1 MNTRALSLILL
12 IFILS
17 CEKEEIPK
25 TEYSQEISFEVSGF
39 EPKQNAVFDIELIS
53 EGYYYSGFYEKRIY
67 YSTWG
72 GDTSSF
78 KTNSEVRKLVFDKR
92 FHRLYFGTKSSGIG
106 LIDNKKVQYFNTKNS
121 TFPRDGANI
130 MDVDSEGNL
139 WVSASYNGEGGLYK
153 FDGIEFTHFST
164 NNSPLKSDL
173 ITGICCDNAV
183 IYISGKGVD
192 GRTVFRIEKNDN
204 DEYEWKDL
212 LCDGNY
218 YHDIE
223 LDINGNIYII
233 CRIPAQSIV
242 QLSNDGIVEE
252 ITPEKEGK
260 EYVYTQL
267 KTDKRGY
274 LWVSKIDLKGS
285 EQLSVYD
292 GIKWHQAPDGFPDG
306 GLESID
312 VDENN
317 NIWLATEKGIYILSQ

>member
-1 MNTRALSLILL
+1 MNIRFL
-12 IFILS
+12 IFISLIFLFS
-17 CEKEEIPK
+17 CQKEEVPK
-25 TEYSQEISFEVSGF
+25 TEYLPEISFEVSEF
-39 EPKQNAVFDIELIS
+39 IPTQNAVFDIELMH
-53 EGYYYSGFYEKRIY
+53 GGFYYSGFYEKRIHI
-67 YSTWG
+67 STWS

-106 LIDNKKVQYFNTKNS
+106 LFDGNKVKYFNTENS
-121 TFPRDGANI
+121 IFPREGAII

-139 WVSASYNGEGGLYK
+139 WVTASYNGEGGLFK

-164 NNSPLKSDL
+164 ENSPLESDL

-183 IYISGKGVD
+183 IYISGKGVN
-192 GRTVFRIEKNDN
+192 GRTIFRIEKND

-218 YHDIE
+218 YHEIE
-223 LDINGNIYII
+223 LDVNENIYVI

-242 QLSNDGIVEE
+242 QLSPDGIVEE
-252 ITPEKEGK
+252 ITPEKDSE

-267 KTDKRGY
+267 INDKRGY
-274 LWVSKIDLKGS
+274 LWVNKIDLDGA

-292 GIKWHQAPDGFPDG
+292 GVKWHQAPDGFPDG
-306 GLESID
+306 GLERID
-312 VDENN
+312 IDEDNN
-317 NIWLATEKGIYILSQ
+317 VWLATGKGIYILNQ